1 MIPDKIVPLIVKLIQ
16 AEKNNI
22 SFSNLEK
29 KLSKESLYSS
39 YELTSAYLL
48 FQEKVKANSKNKKP
62 KNFRVFSDDE
72 IVLLGNENIKYLLQL
87 RSYNLIADEDIEFI
101 LEKLQTEK
109 LPQITTSIINNFV
122 FFNLF
127 EDKEL
132 SFRDIL
138 DFYTSPEQT
147 IN

>member
-1 MIPDKIVPLIVKLIQ
+1 LIPDKIVPLIVKLIQ

-72 IVLLGNENIKYLLQL
+72 IALLGNENIKYLLQL

>member
-16 AEKNNI
+16 AKKNNI

-72 IVLLGNENIKYLLQL
+72 IALLGNENIKYLLQL